1 MSIFREA
8 PVDGKPG
15 PVSLRRVAAGA
26 LICDTIVVSV
36 VFALRKGE
44 LSWQAAA
51 VLMGIPLAG
60 AIILLVCTT
69 VADIVAIFNAVKGD
83 SK

>member
-1 MSIFREA
+1 MTLFREA
-8 PVDGKPG
+8 PIDGKPG

-26 LICDTIVVSV
+26 LISDTVVVSV
-36 VFALRKGE
+36 IFALRKGD

-69 VADIVAIFNAVKGD
+69 VEDIVAIFKAVKGD
-83 SK
+83 NK